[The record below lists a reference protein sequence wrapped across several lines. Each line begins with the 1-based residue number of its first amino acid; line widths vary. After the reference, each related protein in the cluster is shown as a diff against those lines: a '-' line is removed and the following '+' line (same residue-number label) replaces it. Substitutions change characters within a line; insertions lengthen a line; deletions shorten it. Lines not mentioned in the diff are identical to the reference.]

1 MELYDGIPVTS
12 YQGRFSGSFE
22 VDGRNNDLV
31 KLGKVCVW
39 VVVARSGESQT
50 KEVADGEEAQRKV
63 VQKVEAA
70 IPLEGDL
77 RDEAIVWLSHDGE
90 RGSIGFARE
99 NTPAERQLEK
109 LRLYLEEFHG
119 DSLKGEGEET
129 VMDATMRLLDRLASG
144 VPVERDLED
153 MDDNER
159 PGYEVPDSL
168 TPALD
173 PETGEITFT
182 DKDWD
187 EPVIKEPAV
196 TATIH
201 DRRYGTDDDGDEVTA
216 SDTMKVVHHLEDD
229 EEPELRPERVGSIH
243 DRRF

>member
-144 VPVERDLED
+144 VPVERDVED
-153 MDDNER
+153 LDDNE
-159 PGYEVPDSL
+159 PGYDPDEIM
-168 TPALD
+168 PAVD
-173 PETGEITFT
+173 PDTGEITFT
-182 DKDWD
+182 DRDWD

-196 TATIH
+196 AATIH
-201 DRRYGTDDDGDEVTA
+201 DRRYGSEDDGDDDLA
-216 SDTMKVVHHLEDD
+216 PSRD
-229 EEPELRPERVGSIH
+229 EEEFAVRGEPVGSIH

>member
-12 YQGRFSGSFE
+12 YQGRFTGSFE

-50 KEVADGEEAQRKV
+50 KEIADGEEAQRKV

-70 IPLEGDL
+70 IPLQGDL

-144 VPVERDLED
+144 VPVERDIED
-153 MDDNER
+153 LDDSER
-159 PGYEVPDSL
+159 PGYDPDEIM
-168 TPALD
+168 PAVD
-173 PETGEITFT
+173 PDTGEITFT

-201 DRRYGTDDDGDEVTA
+201 DRRYGSEDDGD
-216 SDTMKVVHHLEDD
+216 DD
-229 EEPELRPERVGSIH
+229 LTPSSGGGEFAVRGEPVGSIH